1 MWDVKRRTQTGSGI
15 RRSAVGGRR
24 SEIGEALRPES
35 KKFFGPPIPEPG
47 SRLLSPRHGAD
58 DEEGLGSSD
67 DGLGQCSI
75 RRLVGKILLAGEVP
89 DERTATFGDVI
100 ADRSAKDRIGALECV
115 QDGRHSGPSRHVN
128 GHFLSLD
135 ARERSEMRRKLDSNH
150 RDIG

>member
-1 MWDVKRRTQTGSGI
+1 MDTLLWVDQRSVGEFMWDVKRRTQTGSGI

-75 RRLVGKILLAGEVP
+75 RSLVGKILLAGEVP
-89 DERTATFGDVI
+89 DERKATFGDVI
-100 ADRSAKDRIGALECV
+100 ADRS
-115 QDGRHSGPSRHVN
+115 
-128 GHFLSLD
+128 
-135 ARERSEMRRKLDSNH
+135 
-150 RDIG
+150 